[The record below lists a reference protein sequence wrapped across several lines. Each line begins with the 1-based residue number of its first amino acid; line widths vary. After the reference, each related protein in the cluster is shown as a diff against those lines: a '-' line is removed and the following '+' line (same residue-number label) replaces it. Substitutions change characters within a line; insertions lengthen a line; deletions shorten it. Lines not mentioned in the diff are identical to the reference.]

1 MLGKLILKGG
11 DVAATVQGLVDDA
24 ATLANPAATP
34 VQKAIA
40 AVSIAS
46 ELGPVS
52 LHDAK
57 ALKTLSQKLGQKGID
72 CLKASKATQK
82 ATEGLKGAQQKVEA
96 VGDVNRGVKNA
107 RKGTDASPS
116 GSATP
121 GKQVSN
127 PYGSKGKPDHQSK
140 IDELEGRARSE
151 AGEGETV
158 LRERKIQGHDS
169 NRRPDVQIVDQE
181 GKTRKVLEAERRPE
195 SSRNQKR
202 EQEYNQLGV
211 EQETHKVGDEG
222 KK

>member
-140 IDELEGRARSE
+140 IDA
-151 AGEGETV
+151 A
-158 LRERKIQGHDS
+158 K
-169 NRRPDVQIVDQE
+169 
-181 GKTRKVLEAERRPE
+181 A
-195 SSRNQKR
+195 
-202 EQEYNQLGV
+202 EQEFWTTIKSRLVETGIVGTVRLVVWLLFWGATFVAASRIGQLPALMSWLG
-211 EQETHKVGDEG
+211 HK
-222 KK
+222 